1 MFNFE
6 KNHFMFKNIL
16 YNILAL
22 TAVMLSS
29 GCRGARN
36 GDVYTT
42 VEGSVWHTT
51 MRITYSSE
59 RDLKDSIIAV
69 TGRVEQSL
77 SPFLPD
83 SRISAINRGENT
95 AIDGY
100 IDRVFTESQRISRL
114 SGGAFDPS
122 VAPLVNLWGF
132 GYAESVGEPC
142 RAQIDSCLSLV
153 GIADCKISD
162 GHIVKKSPGTQFNFS
177 AITKGFGIDCIAE
190 MLRGEGIEN
199 YMIEI
204 GGEIALRGVNARGEK
219 WHIQIDAPVD
229 DVAAHEKLSVIEVTD
244 CCIATSGNYRNY
256 RDTSRGRIG
265 HTISPT
271 TGYPYANDVLSATVI
286 APTAMTADALATALM
301 AMTADD
307 GLKIIEN
314 IEATEAMLVVEQ
326 SDTLKVVT
334 TSAFP
339 AMAK

>member
-1 MFNFE
+1 MK

-16 YNILAL
+16 YTLSLGAM
-22 TAVMLSS
+22 MLSASCS
-29 GCRGARN
+29 GTRS

-51 MRITYSSE
+51 MRITYNSE

-69 TGRVEQSL
+69 TDRVEQSL

-83 SRISAINRGENT
+83 SRISAINRGEDT
-95 AIDGY
+95 ATDGY
-100 IDRVFTESQRISRL
+100 IERVFAESQRVNRL

-132 GYAESVGEPC
+132 GYTDTGGEPTQT
-142 RAQIDSCLSLV
+142 QIDSCLTLV
-153 GIADCKISD
+153 GISDCDISD
-162 GHIVKKSPGTQFNFS
+162 GHIVRKSPGTQFNFS

-190 MLRGEGIEN
+190 MLQGEGIEN

-204 GGEIALRGVNARGEK
+204 GGEIALQGVNSRGEK

-229 DVAAHEKLSVIEVTD
+229 NVASHEKLSVIEVTD

-301 AMTADD
+301 AMNVND
-307 GLKIIEN
+307 GLKMIES
-314 IEATEAMLVVEQ
+314 IEATEAMLVVSD

-339 AMAK
+339 PMTK